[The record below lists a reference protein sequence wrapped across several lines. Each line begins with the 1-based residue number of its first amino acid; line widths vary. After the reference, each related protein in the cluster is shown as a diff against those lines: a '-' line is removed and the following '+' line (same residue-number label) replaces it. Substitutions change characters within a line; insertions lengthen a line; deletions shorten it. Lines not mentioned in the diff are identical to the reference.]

1 MSQMARPLYVSTGK
15 FLSEPARKYIS
26 ERFNLQDVESLSET
40 EIGRRQ
46 HPKMFGSKSVRHVLT
61 KFVRYSIYFLLCL
74 ANVEYKFKWIVFCI
88 TNIVLQ
94 KEWKCKCK
102 RQWKEAVCG
111 DQAGKCRAVRNCCEG
126 GRGFL
131 KIEGLLHLISFT
143 SNIIHIEFNNLI
155 L

>member
-74 ANVEYKFKWIVFCI
+74 ASFEYKFK
-88 TNIVLQ
+88 
-94 KEWKCKCK
+94 
-102 RQWKEAVCG
+102 
-111 DQAGKCRAVRNCCEG
+111 
-126 GRGFL
+126 
-131 KIEGLLHLISFT
+131 
-143 SNIIHIEFNNLI
+143 
-155 L
+155 

>member
-74 ANVEYKFKWIVFCI
+74 DCLANVEYKFKSES
-88 TNIVLQ
+88 TS
-94 KEWKCKCK
+94 
-102 RQWKEAVCG
+102 
-111 DQAGKCRAVRNCCEG
+111 
-126 GRGFL
+126 
-131 KIEGLLHLISFT
+131 HLI
-143 SNIIHIEFNNLI
+143 NLC
-155 L
+155 

>member
-61 KFVRYSIYFLLCL
+61 KFVRYNIYFLLHL
-74 ANVEYKFKWIVFCI
+74 ANVECYIQMNCI
-88 TNIVLQ
+88 LLQ

-102 RQWKEAVCG
+102 RQ
-111 DQAGKCRAVRNCCEG
+111 
-126 GRGFL
+126 
-131 KIEGLLHLISFT
+131 
-143 SNIIHIEFNNLI
+143 
-155 L
+155 